1 MKLYTKLL
9 TIAAA
14 IALLTSTTSCTP
26 EEAALGGA
34 LIGAGAAV
42 AIMHDSHSYGHGG
55 YYRRGGY
62 RHYGHGGYCY

>member
-9 TIAAA
+9 TLAAV
-14 IALLTSTTSCTP
+14 IGLLTSTTSCTP

-42 AIMHDSHSYGHGG
+42 AIMHDSHSYGYGHRG
-55 YYRRGGY
+55 YYGGHS
-62 RHYGHGGYCY
+62 HYNGCYY